1 MILCYL
7 YQVWLVIYELVALIN
22 LNYIEHSYASIYI
35 IYIVISIVSM
45 NYTTPKYIDQLCA
58 CVCVYYIISIYI
70 YINCVPGIFPSFPCF
85 SLVSLV
91 SLVASSKRTGNSSQG
106 LLQSSTESLYTSKA
120 VQKYLRTVASVQR
133 LGGPQKGS
141 PLVTVTGVLCR
152 KPGFFSGKTQ
162 QQFWNILKAF
172 ESYVDIC
179 RLKFSSYDF
188 GNNEFGNQRKS
199 EIPSFVNLA
208 EGRCWG

>member
-58 CVCVYYIISIYI
+58 CVCVYYIISIYIYI

-152 KPGFFSGKTQ
+152 KPGFFPEKHNSNFEI
-162 QQFWNILKAF
+162 FWKHLKAM
-172 ESYVDIC
+172 
-179 RLKFSSYDF
+179 
-188 GNNEFGNQRKS
+188 
-199 EIPSFVNLA
+199 
-208 EGRCWG
+208 